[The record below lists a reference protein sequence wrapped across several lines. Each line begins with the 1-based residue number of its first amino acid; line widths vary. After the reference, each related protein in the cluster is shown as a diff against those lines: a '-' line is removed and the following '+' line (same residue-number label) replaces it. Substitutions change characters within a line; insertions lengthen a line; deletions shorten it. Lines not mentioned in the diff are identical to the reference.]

1 MISREKKLFKQLRA
15 KPSVGTETP
24 QRKSHKEIPSLV
36 GDESHSVIAHPK
48 GKGFSDVAGMDTLKQ
63 MFTDNLIN
71 VIRNKRNAEV
81 YHISPPA
88 TLLYGPSG
96 TGKTYL
102 AMKVAEEAGI
112 NFMKVVP
119 DDVASSYIH
128 GTQQKVGELFREA
141 ENKAP
146 VIMFI
151 DEIDAMMPSRNVREN
166 AYVKDEVNE
175 WLTVL
180 NEASHRGIYII
191 AASNHPEMID
201 KAILRSGRIDQ
212 LIYVGMPD
220 VKGRESMFRLA
231 LSRLPASKDIDFGKL
246 AKMTDGFTF
255 ADIQL
260 IVDTAARKMFNTS
273 VKQTPGQYPPVTEA
287 VMEKVISSQSP
298 SVSKRDLKEYE
309 RIHSEFSPKDEG
321 VRQQSIGFI

>member
-1 MISREKKLFKQLRA
+1 MESKEKELFKQLRA
-15 KPSVGTETP
+15 MSSASTGVQQKEE
-24 QRKSHKEIPSLV
+24 HKANPSLADDDNHPV
-36 GDESHSVIAHPK
+36 TIHPK
-48 GKGFSDVAGMDTLKQ
+48 GKGFSDVAGMDSLKR

-141 ENKAP
+141 ESKAP
-146 VIMFI
+146 VIMFL
-151 DEIDAMMPSRNVREN
+151 DEIDAMMPSRNDCDSI
-166 AYVKDEVNE
+166 YVQGEVNE

-180 NEASHRGIYII
+180 NAASQRGIYII

-201 KAILRSGRIDQ
+201 KAILRSGRMDQ
-212 LIYVGMPD
+212 KIYVGLPD
-220 VKGRESMFRLA
+220 IKGRESMFRLA
-231 LSRLPASKDIDFGKL
+231 LSKLPVSKDIDYEKL

-260 IVDTAARKMFNTS
+260 IVDTAARKMFNVS
-273 VKQTPGQYPPVTEA
+273 IEQKAGQYPPVTED
-287 VMEKVISSQSP
+287 VIEKVIKKQSP
-298 SVSKRDLKEYE
+298 SVSKRDLREYE

-321 VRQQSIGFI
+321 VKQQSIGFI